1 MSTSS
6 LPDWKLSLNAIWDQ
20 ENAAA
25 FLKSIGI
32 DFTSAFLD
40 PLHSST
46 EEHNPY
52 QKHIWQ
58 VMASSQIPEGV
69 LHVYPIEIGSTP
81 IIWEEWFLLNGE
93 IRHHILSNAPLANE
107 DGIWQPEANDT
118 DHPKVVINTKWHYR
132 NSKDLSPSML

>member
-6 LPDWKLSLNAIWDQ
+6 LSGWKLSLNSIWDQ

-40 PLHSST
+40 SLHSST
-46 EEHNPY
+46 VEHNPY
-52 QKHIWQ
+52 QNHIWQ

-69 LHVYPIEIGSTP
+69 LHVYPIKIGSTP

-132 NSKDLSPSML
+132 NSKDLSPSLI

>member
-6 LPDWKLSLNAIWDQ
+6 LSGWKLSLNSIWDQ

-52 QKHIWQ
+52 QNHIWQ

-69 LHVYPIEIGSTP
+69 LHVYPIKIGSTP

-132 NSKDLSPSML
+132 NSKDLSPSLI

>member
-6 LPDWKLSLNAIWDQ
+6 LSGWKLSLNSIWNQ
-20 ENAAA
+20 ENAAV

-40 PLHSST
+40 TLHSST
-46 EEHNPY
+46 VEHNPY
-52 QKHIWQ
+52 QNHIWQ

-93 IRHHILSNAPLANE
+93 IRHHILSNAPLDNE

-118 DHPKVVINTKWHYR
+118 DHPKVVINIKWHYR

>member
-1 MSTSS
+1 MNSSS
-6 LPDWKLSLNAIWDQ
+6 LSGWKLSLNSIWDQ

-40 PLHSST
+40 SLHSST
-46 EEHNPY
+46 VEHNPY
-52 QKHIWQ
+52 QNHIWQ

-69 LHVYPIEIGSTP
+69 LHVYPIKIGSTP

>member
-1 MSTSS
+1 MSASS
-6 LPDWKLSLNAIWDQ
+6 LSGWKLSLNSIWDQ

-40 PLHSST
+40 SLHSST

-52 QKHIWQ
+52 QNHIWQ

-69 LHVYPIEIGSTP
+69 LHVYPIKIGSTP

-93 IRHHILSNAPLANE
+93 IRHHMLSNAPLANE

>member
-6 LPDWKLSLNAIWDQ
+6 LSGWKLSLNSIWDQ

-52 QKHIWQ
+52 QNHIWQ
-58 VMASSQIPEGV
+58 VMANSQIPEGV
-69 LHVYPIEIGSTP
+69 LHVYPIKIGSTP

-132 NSKDLSPSML
+132 NSKDLSPSLI

>member
-6 LPDWKLSLNAIWDQ
+6 LSGWKLSLNSIWDQ

-40 PLHSST
+40 SLHSST
-46 EEHNPY
+46 VEHNPY
-52 QKHIWQ
+52 QNHIWQ

-69 LHVYPIEIGSTP
+69 LHVYPIKIGSTP

-132 NSKDLSPSML
+132 NSKDLSPSLL

>member
-6 LPDWKLSLNAIWDQ
+6 LPGWKLSLNSIWDQ

-40 PLHSST
+40 SLHSST
-46 EEHNPY
+46 VEHNPY
-52 QKHIWQ
+52 QNHIWQ

-69 LHVYPIEIGSTP
+69 LHVYPIKIGSTP

>member
-6 LPDWKLSLNAIWDQ
+6 LSGWKLSLNSIWDQ

-52 QKHIWQ
+52 QNHIWQ
-58 VMASSQIPEGV
+58 VMANSQIPEGV
-69 LHVYPIEIGSTP
+69 LHVYPIKIGSTP

-132 NSKDLSPSML
+132 NSKDLSPSLL

>member
-6 LPDWKLSLNAIWDQ
+6 LSGWKLSLNAIWDQ

-52 QKHIWQ
+52 QNHIWQ

>member
-1 MSTSS
+1 MNSSS
-6 LPDWKLSLNAIWDQ
+6 LSGWKLSLNSIWDQ

-52 QKHIWQ
+52 QNHIWQ

>member
-6 LPDWKLSLNAIWDQ
+6 LSGWKLSLNSIWDQ

-52 QKHIWQ
+52 QNHIWQ

-69 LHVYPIEIGSTP
+69 LHVYPIKIGSTP

-132 NSKDLSPSML
+132 NSKDLSPSLL

>member
-6 LPDWKLSLNAIWDQ
+6 LSGWKLSLNSIWDQ

-40 PLHSST
+40 PLHSAT
-46 EEHNPY
+46 VEHNPY
-52 QKHIWQ
+52 QNHIWQ

-132 NSKDLSPSML
+132 NSKDLSPSLI

>member
-6 LPDWKLSLNAIWDQ
+6 LSGWKLSLNSIWGQ

-52 QKHIWQ
+52 QNHIWQ
-58 VMASSQIPEGV
+58 VMTSSQIPEGV
-69 LHVYPIEIGSTP
+69 LHVYPIKIGSTP

-132 NSKDLSPSML
+132 NSKDLSPSLI

>member
-6 LPDWKLSLNAIWDQ
+6 LSGWKLSLNSIWDQ

-52 QKHIWQ
+52 QNHIWQ

>member
-6 LPDWKLSLNAIWDQ
+6 LSGWKLSLNAIWDQ

-52 QKHIWQ
+52 QNHIWQ
-58 VMASSQIPEGV
+58 VMANSQIPEGV
-69 LHVYPIEIGSTP
+69 LHVYPIKIGSTP

>member
-6 LPDWKLSLNAIWDQ
+6 LPDWKLSLNSIWDQ

-40 PLHSST
+40 SLHSST
-46 EEHNPY
+46 VEHNPY
-52 QKHIWQ
+52 QNHIWQ

-132 NSKDLSPSML
+132 NSKDLSPSLL

>member
-6 LPDWKLSLNAIWDQ
+6 LSGWKLSLNSIWDQ

-52 QKHIWQ
+52 QNHIWQ

-69 LHVYPIEIGSTP
+69 LHVYPIKIGSTP

>member
-6 LPDWKLSLNAIWDQ
+6 LSGWKLSLNSIWDQ

-52 QKHIWQ
+52 QNHIWQ

-132 NSKDLSPSML
+132 NSKDLSPSLL

>member
-6 LPDWKLSLNAIWDQ
+6 LLGWKLSLNSIWDQ
-20 ENAAA
+20 ENAEA

-32 DFTSAFLD
+32 DFASAFLD

-46 EEHNPY
+46 VEHNPY
-52 QKHIWQ
+52 QNHIWQ

-69 LHVYPIEIGSTP
+69 LHVYPIKIGAVP

-93 IRHHILSNAPLANE
+93 IRHHILSNAPLDNE
-107 DGIWQPEANDT
+107 DGIWQPEPTDT
-118 DHPKVVINTKWHYR
+118 DHPKIVLNTKWHYR
-132 NSKDLSPSML
+132 NSKDLSPSLI

>member
-6 LPDWKLSLNAIWDQ
+6 LSVWKLSLNAIWDQ

-46 EEHNPY
+46 EERNPY
-52 QKHIWQ
+52 KNHIWQ

-132 NSKDLSPSML
+132 NSKDLSPSLL

>member
-6 LPDWKLSLNAIWDQ
+6 LPRWKLSLNSIWDQ

-40 PLHSST
+40 SLHSST
-46 EEHNPY
+46 VEHNPY
-52 QKHIWQ
+52 QNHIWQ

>member
-6 LPDWKLSLNAIWDQ
+6 LSGWKLSLNSIWDQ

-40 PLHSST
+40 SLHSST
-46 EEHNPY
+46 VEHNPY
-52 QKHIWQ
+52 QNHIWQ

-69 LHVYPIEIGSTP
+69 LHVYPIKIGSTP

>member
-6 LPDWKLSLNAIWDQ
+6 LSGWKLSLNSIWDQ

-52 QKHIWQ
+52 QNHIWQ

-69 LHVYPIEIGSTP
+69 LHVYPKKIGSTP

-132 NSKDLSPSML
+132 NSKDLSPSLI

>member
-6 LPDWKLSLNAIWDQ
+6 LSGWKLSLNSIWDQ

-40 PLHSST
+40 SLHSST

-52 QKHIWQ
+52 QNHIWQ

-69 LHVYPIEIGSTP
+69 LHVYPIKIGSTP